1 MARKSQSRIVLEVK
15 YKKLREKLQKQIKS
29 IKKSAYAKDVE
40 ASLKYYEPRVPA
52 VSKLRTKRDLEKAVK
67 EVEFALEHKV
77 FVQAERKR
85 QRQKALERLRK
96 DFDSD
101 SDVFKTWR
109 DARKFY
115 DFMNAV
121 REHSQDIIFD
131 SYKATEIFVEHNE
144 LSSKEILKKYVEYS
158 KEFERQQRSGKRK
171 KTRF

>member
-1 MARKSQSRIVLEVK
+1 MAKKSQSRIVIEVK
-15 YKKLREKLQKQIKS
+15 YRKLREKLQKQIKR
-29 IKKSAYAKDVE
+29 IEKSAYAKDVE
-40 ASLKYYEPRVPA
+40 TSLKYYEPRIPV
-52 VSKLRTKRDLEKAVK
+52 VSKLRTKRDLEKALK

-85 QRQKALERLRK
+85 QRQKVLERLRN
-96 DFDSD
+96 DFDRD
-101 SDVFKTWR
+101 GEVFRTWR

-131 SYKATEIFVEHNE
+131 SYKATEIFVEHND

-158 KEFERQQRSGKRK
+158 KEFERQKRSGKRQ